1 MLCPLYIYISNH
13 LSILRFKL
21 NIQVYYYL
29 IIIKWRIDSFS
40 YEFQLF
46 GYILILGLGIYIY
59 LIIYHIELILI
70 SI

>member
-1 MLCPLYIYISNH
+1 MLCPLYIHISNH

>member
-1 MLCPLYIYISNH
+1 MLCPLYIHISNH

-29 IIIKWRIDSFS
+29 IIIKWIDSFS

>member
-1 MLCPLYIYISNH
+1 MLCPLYIHISNH

-59 LIIYHIELILI
+59 ILLYIILN
-70 SI
+70 